1 MEQSMIQR
9 RTSLN
14 EKKQKSKLN
23 DDLTIQINHGINTL
37 KNKITIHQKNLTKV
51 MDDKANIKKNKRNDM

>member
-51 MDDKANIKKNKRNDM
+51 MDDKANTEKNKRNDM